1 MADKSLKILTEHLST
16 QRQNMEIY
24 QEYHNIP
31 PRPYIKSLLT
41 LLIEDTYEAIAK
53 TASRMRQLDG
63 SPGRHGLDDSTRSKI
78 RQAHRQRTEEEK
90 LKFVRQRLNQ
100 HLQWCGD
107 QINALVDDAD
117 TQALLVALA
126 EQTRTRLNRWETLME
141 EMKVSP
147 DK

>member
-1 MADKSLKILTEHLST
+1 MADKSLRILIEHLST

-24 QEYHNIP
+24 QEYHNVT
-31 PRPYIKSLLT
+31 PRPYIKSILK
-41 LLIEDTYEAIAK
+41 LLIEDTYEAIAR

-78 RQAHRQRTEEEK
+78 RRAHRQRNEEEK
-90 LKFVRQRLNQ
+90 LKFVWQGLNTQ
-100 HLQWCGD
+100 LQWYGD
-107 QINALVDDAD
+107 QIDVLVDDAD

-126 EQTRTRLNRWETLME
+126 EQTRVHLNRWEKLME